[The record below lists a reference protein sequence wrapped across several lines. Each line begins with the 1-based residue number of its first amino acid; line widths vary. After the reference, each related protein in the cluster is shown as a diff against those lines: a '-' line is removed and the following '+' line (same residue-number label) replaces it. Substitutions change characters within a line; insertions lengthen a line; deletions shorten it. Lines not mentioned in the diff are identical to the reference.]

1 MARRKRSRKST
12 RAEIGRYRPT
22 PIRISRRTRTVLV
35 VLGLVVFALI
45 MWYSPTVPIVLLG
58 GFAVALVL
66 SFPIRWLSHIM
77 PRWLAMVVTF
87 LALGGMILLAFGILI
102 PILLVQLVSFV
113 QAAPDIISSARST
126 LESLLQPLAD
136 YGLLKGS
143 PDQFIKELEQDILD
157 LAKSFGQ
164 SILGGL
170 VGFLSRTVSLAIALF
185 GVLFVSVY
193 LLANVRNIKYS
204 YLMAMPKH
212 YRRDAA
218 ELWESEGI
226 SLSRYLSGLG
236 LDMAIQGAISTVG
249 LFLLGVPYAL
259 LLGTWVALTAIIPY
273 LGAWL
278 GAIPAVIVAL
288 TISPG
293 KAVLTAL
300 LYLIIQQLE
309 GNVLQPRIQGQA
321 LNMPSILIFLGVIAG
336 AEIAGFLGIL
346 FAVPTLAVLKVL
358 FDFLRARLYTE
369 DTDVDSGSPT
379 LPVPQQARSPDA

>member
-1 MARRKRSRKST
+1 VRRKRSRKRT
-12 RAEIGRYRPT
+12 RAGIGRYRPT

-35 VLGLVVFALI
+35 VLGFLVVALI
-45 MWYSPTVPIVLLG
+45 MWFSPTVPVVLLG

-66 SFPIRWLSHIM
+66 SFPVRWLSYIM
-77 PRWLAMVVTF
+77 PRWLAMLVTF
-87 LALGGMILLAFGILI
+87 LVLIGVGLLAFLILI
-102 PILLVQLVSFV
+102 PILVVQLISFV
-113 QAAPDIISSARST
+113 KAAPEIVAGARHT
-126 LESLLQPLAD
+126 LKGLLQPLAD
-136 YGLLKGS
+136 YGLLKGT
-143 PDQFIKELEQDILD
+143 PDQFIGELSQDLLD
-157 LAKSFGQ
+157 LAKSVGR

-170 VGFLSRTVSLAIALF
+170 VGFVSGTISLVLALF

-193 LLANVRNIKYS
+193 LLANVRKIKATF
-204 YLMAMPKH
+204 LMAAPKR
-212 YRRDAA
+212 YRRDAL
-218 ELWESEGI
+218 ELWESEGL

-236 LDMAIQGAISTVG
+236 LDMVIQGAISTIG
-249 LFLLGVPYAL
+249 LFLLGVPYAV

-278 GAIPAVIVAL
+278 GAIPAVLVAL

-293 KAVLTAL
+293 KAILTAL

-321 LNMPSILIFLGVIAG
+321 LNMPSILVFLGVIAG

-358 FDFLRARLYTE
+358 FDFLRARMYTE
-369 DTDVDSGSPT
+369 DVSATVASTP
-379 LPVPQQARSPDA
+379 PQAQEPDT

>member
-1 MARRKRSRKST
+1 
-12 RAEIGRYRPT
+12 
-22 PIRISRRTRTVLV
+22 VLV
-35 VLGLVVFALI
+35 ILVLLVFALI
-45 MWYSPTVPIVLLG
+45 MWFSPTVPIILLG

-66 SFPIRWLSHIM
+66 SFPIRWLSRIM

-87 LALGGMILLAFGILI
+87 LVLSGAVLIAFLILI
-102 PILLVQLVSFV
+102 PILAVQLVSFV
-113 QAAPDIISSARST
+113 QAVPDIVASARQT
-126 LESLLQPLAD
+126 LRNVLQPLAD
-136 YGLLKGS
+136 LGLLKGT
-143 PDQFIKELEQDILD
+143 PDEFMRELGQDLLD
-157 LAKSFGQ
+157 LAKSVGRN
-164 SILGGL
+164 ILGSL
-170 VGFLSRTVSLAIALF
+170 IGFVSSTVSLVLTLF
-185 GVLFVSVY
+185 GVLFVAVY
-193 LLANVRNIKYS
+193 LLANVRGIKFT
-204 YLMAMPKH
+204 YLMVVPKR

-236 LDMAIQGAISTVG
+236 LDMAIQGVISTIG

-259 LLGTWVALTAIIPY
+259 LLGTWVSLTAIIPY

-278 GAIPAVIVAL
+278 GAIPAVVVAL

-346 FAVPTLAVLKVL
+346 FAVPTMAVLKVL
-358 FDFLRARLYTE
+358 FDFLRVRLYTE
-369 DTDVDSGSPT
+369 DASPAAAST
-379 LPVPQQARSPDA
+379 LPPVQEPDT